1 MWENS
6 LIRKLRQISKFMT
19 SQTRGQTIIFNL
31 FLDIS
36 KSKSNQTMKFSQL
49 IEYNRNIF
57 LQIYAKNE
65 VGKLVPDLFLFFL
78 QVLYELKVSGQDLS
92 FYMF

>member
-1 MWENS
+1 M
-6 LIRKLRQISKFMT
+6 IRKLRQISKFMT
-19 SQTRGQTIIFNL
+19 SQTRTQTIIFIL

-57 LQIYAKNE
+57 LQIQAKNE
-65 VGKLVPDLFLFFL
+65 VGRLFPDLFLFFL
-78 QVLYELKVSGQDLS
+78 QVLYELKISGQGLS
-92 FYMF
+92 FYMFW